1 MTALSLDVSSFVN
14 GGANDAVPLKA
25 ALLAIQSTINAL
37 DETNVSGGKWAS
49 KALAPTAGIVEG
61 APSAALAATSWADIA
76 GASVSV
82 TPAVTSKLLVSWV
95 ANLRASGSPAAEAAL
110 ALALDTSRVGL
121 VRQWKA
127 PSTADQR
134 LSLSGLAVVQLSAA
148 AHTIKLRG
156 CRASWLGV
164 TLEDFAI
171 SYQLVADAGA
181 GASATAAWVDP
192 TFGD

>member
-49 KALAPTAGIVEG
+49 KALAPTAGIV
-61 APSAALAATSWADIA
+61 ATSWADIA